1 MISKLKEIQTIENK
15 ESQTR
20 TTYYE
25 GSNISKVVHKYNNNI
40 KTEDVLY
47 SLCMNYLKANK
58 YID

>member
-40 KTEDVLY
+40 NVENVLY
-47 SLCMNYLKANK
+47 NLCHNYLKANK